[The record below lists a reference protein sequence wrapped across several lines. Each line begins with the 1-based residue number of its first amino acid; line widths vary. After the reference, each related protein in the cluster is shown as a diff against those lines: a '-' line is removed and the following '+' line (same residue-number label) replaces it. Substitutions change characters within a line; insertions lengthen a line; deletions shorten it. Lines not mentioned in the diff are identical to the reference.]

1 MKKCK
6 SICIDNKLKDKVSR
20 SSEQDV
26 FTNDV
31 TPLSFKDSKLKK
43 IVCKPIKMCK
53 DIDMR

>member
-6 SICIDNKLKDKVSR
+6 SICIDNKLKDKASR
-20 SSEQDV
+20 LSELDV